1 MLGEILLL
9 RFTGHFDISIL
20 GGTNMDIVCG
30 ETTASTEGSEAVFTD
45 EVCFCLV
52 PSHNIIPKQKE

>member
-30 ETTASTEGSEAVFTD
+30 ETTASTEGSEVVVLMRFASVSYLATT
-45 EVCFCLV
+45 
-52 PSHNIIPKQKE
+52 